1 MHQEAGAVI
10 MTDVPRPPRI
20 PYLRVADALR
30 ERLDHGEWLP
40 GEQLPSARQL
50 GAEYGVNPS
59 TAARAVRVLADEGR
73 VNIIPAWGAFEAE
86 G

>member
-1 MHQEAGAVI
+1 MRRETGTVI
-10 MTDVPRPPRI
+10 MVDVPRPPRI

-30 ERLDHGEWLP
+30 ERLDRGEWLP

-73 VNIIPAWGAFEAE
+73 VEVIRAWGAFVAE
-86 G
+86 R